1 MLWFVFIIFLALWIL
16 GLIGTIAVGAWAW
29 FFLAI
34 WIIALIVQLTTGR
47 RNGSGAAS
55 VSDEHGSK

>member
-34 WIIALIVQLTTGR
+34 CLIALIAQLTTGR
-47 RNGSGAAS
+47 RNAPALRQ
-55 VSDEHGSK
+55 